1 MHCVEGTI
9 WEISREKGGVVN
21 GGFGAICHYRDD
33 LPDDYGLLWEK
44 AKGLSEKDGCA
55 LEQVGEQC

>member
-1 MHCVEGTI
+1 M
-9 WEISREKGGVVN
+9 VN

-55 LEQVGEQC
+55 LEQVGEKC